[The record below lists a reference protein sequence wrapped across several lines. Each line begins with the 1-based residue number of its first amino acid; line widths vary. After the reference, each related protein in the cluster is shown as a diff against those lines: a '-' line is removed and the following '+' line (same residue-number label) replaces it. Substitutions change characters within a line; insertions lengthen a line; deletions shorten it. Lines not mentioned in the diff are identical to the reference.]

1 MTGTGDILAYARR
14 SDLLRPL
21 AKAREHK
28 TVQTAHR
35 IRAAARDSG
44 PKAVPKQKVLVVED
58 NLDLARMMAILV
70 RDMGFDVRTAADGST
85 AMEAARSFAPEFVLL
100 DIVLPD
106 MDGCQ
111 LGRELRALPG
121 LDAIRIFA
129 ITAYDDDAA
138 RVRAVQCGCNGYFLK
153 PISPMVLAH
162 LLSARS

>member
-1 MTGTGDILAYARR
+1 MRAV
-14 SDLLRPL
+14 LRYC
-21 AKAREHK
+21 AG
-28 TVQTAHR
+28 
-35 IRAAARDSG
+35 AA
-44 PKAVPKQKVLVVED
+44 PKQRVLVVED

-106 MDGCQ
+106 VDGCQ

-121 LDAIRIFA
+121 MDGIRIFA

-138 RVRAVQCGCNGYFLK
+138 RLRAVQCGCNGYFLK